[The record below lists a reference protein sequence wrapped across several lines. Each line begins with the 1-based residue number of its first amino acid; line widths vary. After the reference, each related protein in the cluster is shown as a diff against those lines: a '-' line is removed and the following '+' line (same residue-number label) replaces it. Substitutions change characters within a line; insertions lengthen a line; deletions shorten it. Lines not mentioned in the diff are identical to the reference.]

1 MTRPAAL
8 LLNVGHAL
16 DHLFLLIFATA
27 ITSIAA
33 DFGFE
38 RWEDLMPYG
47 VGAFFLFGLGS
58 LPSGRLGDL
67 WGRRVMIVIFFI
79 GLGSAALL
87 TACVQNAWQLAGA
100 LMLIGA
106 FASIYHPVGIPMLV
120 QGSTKPGAV
129 IGINGL
135 AGNLGVA
142 AAALLTGLLIRESG
156 WRAAFIVPG
165 LVSIACGIAFARLA
179 PVESAAPARR
189 AKPASARL
197 PAAALARVFLVM
209 TTAAVSGSMLFNFST
224 NGNERLLAER
234 LQGIISDP
242 ARLGMLLATV
252 YAVASLAQVVV
263 GRLIDRVPLKRL
275 YLCVV
280 GCQVPLLA
288 LAAHST
294 GWPLYILLLATM
306 IFIFG
311 AIPFTDAMVVRYVD
325 DDMRSRVAGMRLS
338 VSFGI
343 SSLAVWLLGPVVKAG
358 GFSTLLLIMAGI
370 SLFTT
375 AVVLLMPNEAAMRAS
390 AIRP

>member
-1 MTRPAAL
+1 MSVISRPAAL

-16 DHLFLLIFATA
+16 DHLFLLIFAA
-27 ITSIAA
+27 AVTSIAA
-33 DFGFE
+33 EFGFE

-67 WGRRVMIVIFFI
+67 WGRRAMMVIFFI

-87 TACVQNAWQLAGA
+87 TACAQNAWQLAGA
-100 LMLIGA
+100 LMLLGL

-120 QGSTKPGAV
+120 QGSSTPGAV

-142 AAALLTGLLIRESG
+142 AAALLTGFLIKESG

-165 LVSIACGIAFARLA
+165 LISIGCGIAFAHLA
-179 PVESAAPARR
+179 PAEALAPAKR
-189 AKPASARL
+189 ARAAAVRL
-197 PAAALARVFLVM
+197 PATALARAFLVM

-224 NGNERLLAER
+224 NGNARLLAER
-234 LQGIISDP
+234 FDGIVNDP
-242 ARLGMLLATV
+242 AQLGMLLAAV
-252 YAVASLAQVVV
+252 YALASLAQVVV
-263 GRLIDRVPLKRL
+263 GRLIDRLPIKRL
-275 YLCVV
+275 YLCIVA
-280 GCQVPLLA
+280 CQVPLLA
-288 LAAHST
+288 LAAYAT
-294 GWPLYILLLATM
+294 GWPLYLLLLSVM

-370 SLFTT
+370 SMFTT
-375 AVVLLMPNEAAMRAS
+375 AVVLWMPDEAVVG
-390 AIRP
+390 